1 MVDENDVIRP
11 RIIIGGGGI
20 GVDEYIIVQKLH
32 HERGLFQTQ
41 KKNEFS
47 QNRARRLDS
56 RTRHF
61 DTITKQIGTC

>member
-11 RIIIGGGGI
+11 RIIFGGGI

-41 KKNEFS
+41 KK
-47 QNRARRLDS
+47 
-56 RTRHF
+56 
-61 DTITKQIGTC
+61 K